1 MKMTKLT
8 PKKPLANPA
17 SSHISTHIG
26 ATVIAFSLFSGAA
39 LAGGFQISETSVT
52 GLARAFAGA
61 GISADG
67 PADMF
72 HNPAGLMLGTGKQFE
87 IGINVIDQELE
98 FENRGSADHLFNSV
112 TVFGVPGTTMDGGI
126 RVANGIPIAPNAI
139 IVDANNIPVD
149 PDLRAMDADGNP
161 IPLLPSAP
169 PGGPPPTRT
178 PTVVQVDRDGDG
190 LDDVTNDPIVANPVD
205 DGSVT
210 PVFPGPQQQIVLDT
224 DITVRLPNPAVAVAI
239 PIPNPAIDEGL
250 TSAATDGFSRDS
262 MGRVIPSTVL
272 VDSAGMIVEAFI
284 DRPFDATTDLNI
296 PPPNPVNPDGSI
308 ILGSGF
314 TTTYTSTGRADAGE
328 TTAVPNL
335 FYAGDISK
343 NARFGFGITSPFGF
357 DNEYSPNWVG
367 KYHAIKSELE
377 TLEVNPTIALRV
389 NDAVN
394 LGFGLTVVNADAE
407 FTRAELVDDPGTTS
421 VDNRDNRLSRITGDD
436 TAVGYTFGITA
447 GDKDSR
453 IGFGYRSRV
462 ELELDG
468 EIEIPSDTLPDGTP
482 AGDVIPAVSQDVDVD
497 FTLPA
502 TAHISGFKKINDKF
516 DLLATIRWTQWSD
529 FDEVEFNY
537 DGAIP
542 DDAFANE
549 DASQQHNWED
559 SYTFSIGG
567 NYRPNERWI
576 LRAGYA
582 RDASPIRSAADRTAT
597 IPDRDREWLTIG
609 GSYQATSRARIDFSF
624 AHVRTESGDINQSR
638 TVDVGTI
645 TQESILR
652 GEYDDNTTN
661 VFSVQL
667 HIQL

>member
-1 MKMTKLT
+1 MRMKKLT

-98 FENRGSADHLFNSV
+98 FEDRGSTENIADTFVLAI
-112 TVFGVPGTTMDGGI
+112 TPPLTPDGGI
-126 RVANGIPIAPNAI
+126 RVDSNGIPIAPNAI
-139 IVDANNIPVD
+139 IVDANDMPLD
-149 PDLRAMDADGNP
+149 SELAGQPAPD
-161 IPLLPSAP
+161 
-169 PGGPPPTRT
+169 GGPAPGVPNT
-178 PTVVQVDRDGDG
+178 PQ
-190 LDDVTNDPIVANPVD
+190 NPVANPVD
-205 DGSVT
+205 DDSVT
-210 PVFPGPQQQIVLDT
+210 PVFPGRPGPTRPRVLAS

-284 DRPFDATTDLNI
+284 ERPFDEMTDLTL
-296 PPPNPVNPDGSI
+296 PPLNPTNPDGTI
-308 ILGSGF
+308 NLAA
-314 TTTYTSTGRADAGE
+314 TTTYSSLNRPTSDAGE

-367 KYHAIKSELE
+367 RYHAIKSELE
-377 TLEVNPTIALRV
+377 TREFNPTIALRV

-394 LGFGLTVVNADAE
+394 LGLGLTVIDADAE
-407 FTRAELVDDPGTTS
+407 FTRAEFDSCGPCNSNRVD
-421 VDNRDNRLSRITGDD
+421 RLSRITGDD
-436 TAVGYTFGITA
+436 TAVGYSLGITA

-468 EIEIPSDTLPDGTP
+468 SIDISSVTRPDGTP
-482 AGDVIPAVSQDVDVD
+482 AGDVIPAVSQDIDVD

-502 TAHISGFKKINDKF
+502 TAHISGFKRINDKF

-529 FDEVEFNY
+529 FDEVRFDYGN
-537 DGAIP
+537 AIP
-542 DDAFANE
+542 LNDA
-549 DASQQHNWED
+549 DISQQHNWED

-582 RDASPIRSAADRTAT
+582 RDTSPIRSDADRTAT
-597 IPDRDREWLTIG
+597 IPDSDREWLTIG

-624 AHVRTESGDINQSR
+624 AHVRTDSAGINQTR
-638 TVDVGTI
+638 TTDVVPLT
-645 TQESILR
+645 SVYNLR

>member
-1 MKMTKLT
+1 MRMKKLT

-17 SSHISTHIG
+17 SSHIGTHIG

-98 FENRGSADHLFNSV
+98 FEDRGSADHLFNSV

-126 RVANGIPIAPNAI
+126 RVDSNGIPIAPNAI
-139 IVDANNIPVD
+139 IVDANDTPLD
-149 PDLRAMDADGNP
+149 SELAGGLPPAPD
-161 IPLLPSAP
+161 
-169 PGGPPPTRT
+169 GGPAIGGVPNT
-178 PTVVQVDRDGDG
+178 PQ
-190 LDDVTNDPIVANPVD
+190 NPVANPVD
-205 DGSVT
+205 DDSVI
-210 PVFPGPQQQIVLDT
+210 PVAPGRPGPTPPRVLAS

-367 KYHAIKSELE
+367 RYHAIKSELE

-502 TAHISGFKKINDKF
+502 TAHISGFKRINDKF

-529 FDEVEFNY
+529 FDRVEFDYGN
-537 DGAIP
+537 AP
-542 DDAFANE
+542 PTNAE
-549 DASQQHNWED
+549 TSQQHNWED

-567 NYRPNERWI
+567 NYRPSERWI

>member
-98 FENRGSADHLFNSV
+98 FEDRGSTENIADTFVLAI
-112 TVFGVPGTTMDGGI
+112 TPPLTPDGGI
-126 RVANGIPIAPNAI
+126 RVDSNGIPIAPNAI
-139 IVDANNIPVD
+139 IVDANDMPLV
-149 PDLRAMDADGNP
+149 PDDGP
-161 IPLLPSAP
+161 PPPPL
-169 PGGPPPTRT
+169 GGPPPTQT
-178 PTVVQVDRDGDG
+178 PDGLQTDNDGDG
-190 LDDVTNDPIVANPVD
+190 FDDNTGFPIVANPVD
-205 DGSVT
+205 DDSVT
-210 PVFPGPQQQIVLDT
+210 PVAPGRPGPTRPRVLDT

-284 DRPFDATTDLNI
+284 ERPFDATTDLTL
-296 PPPNPVNPDGSI
+296 PPPNPTNPDGTI
-308 ILGSGF
+308 NLAA
-314 TTTYTSTGRADAGE
+314 TTTYSSLNRPTSDAGE

-367 KYHAIKSELE
+367 RYHAIKSELE
-377 TLEVNPTIALRV
+377 TREFNPTIALRV

-394 LGFGLTVVNADAE
+394 LGLGLTVIDADAE
-407 FTRAELVDDPGTTS
+407 FTRAEFDSCGPCNSNRVD
-421 VDNRDNRLSRITGDD
+421 RLSRITGDD
-436 TAVGYTFGITA
+436 TAVGYSLGITA

-468 EIEIPSDTLPDGTP
+468 SIDISSVTRPDGTP
-482 AGDVIPAVSQDVDVD
+482 DGVVIPAVSQDIDVD

-502 TAHISGFKKINDKF
+502 TAHISGFKRINDKF

-529 FDEVEFNY
+529 FDEVRFDYGN
-537 DGAIP
+537 AIP
-542 DDAFANE
+542 LNDA
-549 DASQQHNWED
+549 DISQQHNWED

-582 RDASPIRSAADRTAT
+582 RDTSPIRSDADRTAT
-597 IPDRDREWLTIG
+597 IPDSDREWLTIG

-624 AHVRTESGDINQSR
+624 AHVRTDSAGINQTR
-638 TVDVGTI
+638 TVNAPPLI
-645 TQESILR
+645 HESNLR